1 MNINTKKML
10 LTKED
15 FEKHILEKQ
24 EENAKQFGLTL
35 EEYQKAVLEGKTL
48 HIKTPVNQS
57 NKTL

>member
-48 HIKTPVNQS
+48 QIKDNGQNNS
-57 NKTL
+57 SRS